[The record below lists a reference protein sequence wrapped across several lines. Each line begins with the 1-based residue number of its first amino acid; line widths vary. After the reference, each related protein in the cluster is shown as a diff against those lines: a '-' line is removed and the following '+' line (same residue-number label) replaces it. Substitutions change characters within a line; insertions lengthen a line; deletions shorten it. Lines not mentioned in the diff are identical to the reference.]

1 MVDWQTLPD
10 DQVIKA
16 YERAM
21 AEYDEAG
28 QDAAA
33 AEMERRNLDY

>member
-1 MVDWQTLPD
+1 MDWHALTD
-10 DQVIKA
+10 DEVIRA
-16 YERAM
+16 YEKAM
-21 AEYDEAG
+21 AEYDEDA